1 MGWKFKS
8 KKVVL
13 AIAEQL
19 KQRRKDRYLTVV
31 NVEGATGINRGQLS
45 RFERGDFKTAS
56 ENLQK
61 ICKYFQISLKDEET
75 IKIGGGEAIGIRL
88 ERFAAI
94 SASHRAAAEDIL
106 RALDK
111 LK

>member
-8 KKVVL
+8 KKLVL
-13 AIAEQL
+13 AIAGQL
-19 KQRRKDRYLTVV
+19 KQRRKERDLTVV
-31 NVEGATGINRGQLS
+31 NVEEATGVNRGQLS

-61 ICKYFQISLKDEET
+61 ICNFFQISLKDNEA
-75 IKIGGGEAIGIRL
+75 IKISDGESIGVRL

-106 RALDK
+106 HALDK